1 VILAHIAGLPVEETL
16 LSFAPM
22 GAIGI
27 GAAVCSARSRLRE
40 RSRGT
45 SRPPGASPPAGDAGE
60 PLRRGVLA
68 DREQRYLERH
78 S

>member
-1 VILAHIAGLPVEETL
+1 MSLAHIAGLPLEEAL

-22 GAIGI
+22 GAVGI

-45 SRPPGASPPAGDAGE
+45 SRPPGASPAAGDACE
-60 PLRRGVLA
+60 PRRRGVLA
-68 DREQRYLERH
+68 DREKC
-78 S
+78 